1 LTLGYE
7 HISYSLFQ
15 GKVVAAEFLFSIASR
30 VELVKARPEVGWI
43 SSESYIKKLKEFIHA
58 RDEVLWGVSFALD
71 AWFSFINNH
80 PILKWCI
87 YRSAR

>member
-1 LTLGYE
+1 
-7 HISYSLFQ
+7 
-15 GKVVAAEFLFSIASR
+15 
-30 VELVKARPEVGWI
+30 
-43 SSESYIKKLKEFIHA
+43 
-58 RDEVLWGVSFALD
+58 LWGVSFALD